1 MSNIQSPEW
10 FLILS
15 CTYLKD
21 YFIFEIINVVIFIKV
36 MIQNTTIKDFSGPK
50 LCLKVY
56 FLPNVPVERLFG
68 RTSWKV
74 ESRFKC
80 RA

>member
-1 MSNIQSPEW
+1 MHDIQSQGW

-36 MIQNTTIKDFSGPK
+36 MIQSTTIKDFSGLK

-56 FLPNVPVERLFG
+56 FLPNVPVE
-68 RTSWKV
+68 
-74 ESRFKC
+74 
-80 RA
+80 